1 MKRRITSLLIICIL
15 VLQSGV
21 VLPAMA
27 TSNTFADVPADHWA
41 YRNIEDMAARKVV
54 NGVGD
59 GKFNPDGKVTCADFS
74 AMVVRLFFS
83 NELAKHMSQA
93 KTYWW
98 QPYAD
103 TLMELGAF
111 NSTDISGS
119 YHKNGKKWEQ
129 SIVEAPLNRYTMA
142 QIMDNVMELKG
153 AIFPSWEKEAEMMKE
168 IADLSSFPISNR
180 DAVVTMYTMGCLEG
194 MDSSG
199 NFRGEEQMNRAQ
211 ACAVLTRM
219 VDKLENQSLDDVP
232 DLNLDWLEPEL
243 ILEVGTAYASS
254 SVYIPRG
261 AKIETVS
268 SNPNVVKTKGG
279 GLNAVSPGVAQ
290 VTYTASFW
298 HKSAQKTVTVIV
310 VGKVGSDSNLQTLRE
325 QMLTLINRERTAEGL
340 KPLVLDDRLCQAAQ
354 VRAEELVQSYSHTR
368 PDGRSCFTAMT
379 EAGVNYRFSGE
390 NIAAGQQSVV
400 EVMTDWMNSP
410 GHRANILNSSYG
422 RVGIGFTYAGGNY
435 RAYWTQM
442 FAD

>member
-1 MKRRITSLLIICIL
+1 MKRRIASLLTICVL
-15 VLQSGV
+15 VLRLGM
-21 VLPAMA
+21 VLPGMA
-27 TSNTFADVPADHWA
+27 TESTFADVPTDHWA
-41 YRNIEDMAARKVV
+41 YRDIEGMASRKVV

-59 GKFNPDGKVTCADFS
+59 GRFNPDGKVTCADFS
-74 AMVVRLFFS
+74 TMLVRLFFAD
-83 NELAKHMSQA
+83 ELAKHIDQPKS
-93 KTYWW
+93 YWW
-98 QPYAD
+98 QPYTD

-111 NSTDISGS
+111 DYTDISGS
-119 YHKNGKKWEQ
+119 YHKKGKKWD
-129 SIVEAPLNRYTMA
+129 SNVVEAPLNRYKMA

-153 AIFPSWEKEAEMMKE
+153 AIFPSWEKEAEMKKE

-180 DAVVTMYTMGCLEG
+180 NAVVTMYTMGCLQG
-194 MDSSG
+194 MDSAG

-219 VDKLENQSLDDVP
+219 VDKLENQSPDDVP
-232 DLNLDWLEPEL
+232 DLSFDWLEPEL
-243 ILEVGTAYASS
+243 VLEVGTAYASS

-268 SNPNVVKTKGG
+268 SDPNVVKTKGG
-279 GLNAVSPGVAQ
+279 GLNAVSPGVAH

-310 VGKVGSDSNLQTLRE
+310 VGKVGSDSNIQTLRE
-325 QMLTLINRERTAEGL
+325 QMLTLINRERTAEGMG
-340 KPLVLDDRLCQAAQ
+340 PLVLDDRLCQAAQ
-354 VRAEELVQSYSHTR
+354 ARAEELVQSYSHTR

-400 EVMTDWMNSP
+400 EAMADWMNSP
-410 GHRANILNSSYG
+410 GHRANILNNSYG
-422 RVGIGFTYAGGNY
+422 RVGIGFTYADGGY
-435 RAYWTQM
+435 RAYWAQM